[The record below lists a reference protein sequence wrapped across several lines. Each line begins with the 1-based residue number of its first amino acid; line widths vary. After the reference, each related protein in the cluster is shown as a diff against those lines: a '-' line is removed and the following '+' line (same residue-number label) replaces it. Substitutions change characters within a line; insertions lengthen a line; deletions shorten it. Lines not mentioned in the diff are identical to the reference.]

1 MILKEAF
8 RYQNYL
14 SSLFTETVGY
24 LSREDFITTTTQNHN
39 RKKSNPDADDE
50 KVVVQKPYNVEFK
63 PNDLIDFAVKLI
75 DEKQKLSDAITE
87 AKKTTSFDVDAAMSM
102 NKTKQ
107 GFIHVLRRMA
117 SIKPIESEKE
127 GVSYKFNNDGDQVPY
142 RYPIKEVKTID
153 YDREDVKN
161 LIDKYKKETDNISTE
176 RDRID
181 IMTEVDYKPVWEVDT
196 PLEDIIEDLTKQ
208 KQNI

>member
-24 LSREDFITTTTQNHN
+24 LSREDFITTTSQEHN

-75 DEKQKLSDAITE
+75 NEKQKLSDAITE

-127 GVSYKFNNDGDQVPY
+127 GVSYKFNNDGDQVSY

-153 YDREDVKN
+153 YNREDVKK
-161 LIDKYKKETDNISTE
+161 LIDKYKKETDKISTE

-181 IMTEVDYKPVWEVDT
+181 IMTEVDYTPIWEVDT
-196 PLEDIIEDLTKQ
+196 PLEDIVEDLTKQ
-208 KQNI
+208 K

>member
-24 LSREDFITTTTQNHN
+24 LSREDFITTTSQEHN

-75 DEKQKLSDAITE
+75 NEKQKLSDAITE

-127 GVSYKFNNDGDQVPY
+127 GVSYKFNNDGDQVSY
-142 RYPIKEVKTID
+142 RYLIKEVKTID
-153 YDREDVKN
+153 YNREDVKK
-161 LIDKYKKETDNISTE
+161 LIDKYKKETDKISTE

-181 IMTEVDYKPVWEVDT
+181 IMTEVDYTPIWEVDT
-196 PLEDIIEDLTKQ
+196 PLEDIVEDLTKQ
-208 KQNI
+208 K

>member
-14 SSLFTETVGY
+14 SSLFTETIGY
-24 LSREDFITTTTQNHN
+24 LSREDFITTTSQEHN

-75 DEKQKLSDAITE
+75 NEKQKLSDAITE

-127 GVSYKFNNDGDQVPY
+127 GVSYKFNNDGDQVSY

-153 YDREDVKN
+153 YDREDVKK

-181 IMTEVDYKPVWEVDT
+181 IMTEVDYKPIWEVDT

-208 KQNI
+208 K

>member
-63 PNDLIDFAVKLI
+63 PNDLIDFAVELI

-87 AKKTTSFDVDAAMSM
+87 AKRTTSFDVDAAMSM

-127 GVSYKFNNDGDQVPY
+127 GVSYKFNNDGDQVSY
-142 RYPIKEVKTID
+142 RYPIKEIKTID
-153 YDREDVKN
+153 YNREDVKK
-161 LIDKYKKETDNISTE
+161 LIDKYKKETDEISTE

-181 IMTEVDYKPVWEVDT
+181 IMTEVNYKPVWEVDT
-196 PLEDIIEDLTKQ
+196 PLEDILVSE
-208 KQNI
+208 